1 MCLCELKAGVVVV
14 YAGALLCCAA
24 PDVHGIVTACVADGT
39 DKDLNHVN
47 PYVKFTAPFLVL
59 YYTLT

>member
-1 MCLCELKAGVVVV
+1 M
-14 YAGALLCCAA
+14 YASALLWCAA